1 MNEAQR
7 TAGDVLIHCETVEL
21 DINTAEQ
28 QCDDFKAQI
37 FGALF

>member
-1 MNEAQR
+1 MNEPQR

-21 DINTAEQ
+21 DINAAEQ